1 VSTDLWNFSL
11 KVYAQD
17 GVPAEC
23 LHLQDTH
30 GIDVNLLLFCAWLGA
45 VREISVSSRDIAA
58 ALDIVK
64 NWNSEIVTK
73 IRDVR
78 RALKPLDAEALRDKI
93 KAAELDAERVEQAML
108 ENWATT
114 YFVGRQ
120 TSKDALR
127 TNVQTALAFY
137 NAAGSMPIRLIE
149 AAQSIS
155 QNN

>member
-1 VSTDLWNFSL
+1 MSTDLWNFSL

-23 LHLQDTH
+23 LHLQDVH

-93 KAAELDAERVEQAML
+93 KAAEIDAERVEQTML

-120 TSKDALR
+120 TSKDVLR
-127 TNVQTALAFY
+127 TNIQTALAFY
-137 NAAGSMPIRLIE
+137 NVADPMPAYLVE

>member
-1 VSTDLWNFSL
+1 
-11 KVYAQD
+11 
-17 GVPAEC
+17 
-23 LHLQDTH
+23 
-30 GIDVNLLLFCAWLGA
+30 
-45 VREISVSSRDIAA
+45 VSSRDIAA